1 MESKGTILQCA
12 SNYMKENNLSLLSQ
26 LLEKI
31 STKIDSARIVNHAN
45 ILVKLG
51 QKMFTNRF
59 LIKGFYS

>member
-1 MESKGTILQCA
+1 
-12 SNYMKENNLSLLSQ
+12 MKENNLSLLSQ
-26 LLEKI
+26 LLEKV

>member
-26 LLEKI
+26 LLEKV
-31 STKIDSARIVNHAN
+31 STKIYSARIVNHAN

>member
-26 LLEKI
+26 LLEKVSI
-31 STKIDSARIVNHAN
+31 KIDSARIVNHAN

-51 QKMFTNRF
+51 QKVFPNRF